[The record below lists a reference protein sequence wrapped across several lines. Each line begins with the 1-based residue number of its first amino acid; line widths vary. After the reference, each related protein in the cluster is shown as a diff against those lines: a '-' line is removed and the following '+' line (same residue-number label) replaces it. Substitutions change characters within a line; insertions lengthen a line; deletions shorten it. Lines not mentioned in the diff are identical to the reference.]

1 MESNDLANAS
11 NTHHSDARKIR
22 YHRALRVFAKD
33 RLALVAVVWL
43 FLVILISIAAPIIA
57 PFDPLRGFDS
67 LRLAPPLTEG
77 HLLGTDGQGR
87 DVLSRIIWGGRCSLF
102 SCFLPAL
109 MALPVALML
118 GLLAGYFG
126 RWVDQVIM
134 RGLDIMF
141 AFPMVL
147 LAIAIAGALG
157 PGLWTVIIAI
167 GVVLVPYITRVVYN
181 VTQTLKEEEFVEA
194 ARAYGA
200 NDIEIVVFELL
211 PNVMPSLV
219 VFVTTILGRI
229 IIVAAGLSFFGL
241 GVGPPTPDWGLMIN
255 ENRGF
260 LGQAPGASIFP
271 GLMVVLVSLS
281 FNFIGDGLRDVLDP
295 YRQE

>member
-1 MESNDLANAS
+1 
-11 NTHHSDARKIR
+11 
-22 YHRALRVFAKD
+22 
-33 RLALVAVVWL
+33 
-43 FLVILISIAAPIIA
+43 
-57 PFDPLRGFDS
+57 
-67 LRLAPPLTEG
+67 
-77 HLLGTDGQGR
+77 
-87 DVLSRIIWGGRCSLF
+87 
-102 SCFLPAL
+102 

-157 PGLWTVIIAI
+157 PGLWTVIIAV

-271 GLMVVLVSLS
+271 GLMVILVSLS